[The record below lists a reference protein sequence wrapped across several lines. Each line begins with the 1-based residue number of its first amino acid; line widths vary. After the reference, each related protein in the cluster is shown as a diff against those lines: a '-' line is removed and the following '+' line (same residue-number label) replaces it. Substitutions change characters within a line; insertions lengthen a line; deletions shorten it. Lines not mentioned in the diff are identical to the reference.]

1 MSFVLNDSQQLSLF
15 DSLAFLSKRQL
26 KMLENSW
33 AHHFSKHIFSNID
46 ELMFAPLYSSKANS
60 RPNAPINVIVGALIL
75 KSFMGLTDDEI
86 MDMTQG
92 KTKGELLN
100 WLSSL
105 TAIRDGLENWED
117 WIDC

>member
-1 MSFVLNDSQQLSLF
+1 MEN
-15 DSLAFLSKRQL
+15 L
-26 KMLENSW
+26 KQ
-33 AHHFSKHIFSNID
+33 K
-46 ELMFAPLYSSKANS
+46 
-60 RPNAPINVIVGALIL
+60 IVALCGWC
-75 KSFMGLTDDEI
+75 FPWEFTDDEI